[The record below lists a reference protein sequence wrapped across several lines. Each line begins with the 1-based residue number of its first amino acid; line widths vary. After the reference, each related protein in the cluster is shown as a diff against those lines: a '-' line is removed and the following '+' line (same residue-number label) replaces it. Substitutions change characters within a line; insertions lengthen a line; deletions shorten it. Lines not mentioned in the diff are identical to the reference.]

1 MGLPRMLKFPRK
13 FLIVVVI
20 VYSCIILYLLDATS
34 QARHRTKTA
43 EHLFDRSSSFA
54 PNHKLVLMN
63 RYAERKRGRRE
74 IYDYRDSDTKHGN
87 TIDSGKEILLLMDT
101 Q

>member
-1 MGLPRMLKFPRK
+1 MGLPKMLKFPRK

-43 EHLFDRSSSFA
+43 EVLFDRSSSFA
-54 PNHKLVLMN
+54 PNHKLVMMN
-63 RYAERKRGRRE
+63 RYAERKRRRE
-74 IYDYRDSDTKHGN
+74 IYDYRDSGTKHGN
-87 TIDSGKEILLLMDT
+87 ANDSGKEILLLMDT